1 MMMTMPGFGIYRQ
14 PSVINRPPSTMQQL
28 TTFLSLFFCSAIL
41 AQSGTYNTPFEQN
54 NQVTATYAQAM
65 DFYKKLDLGYNQM
78 KLIEYGPTDSG
89 HPLHLA
95 VVSISGEFDP
105 VKLRAQGKLI
115 LLVNNAIHPGEPE
128 GVDASMVLCRDLVQ
142 KQDYRPILEN
152 VVVAFIPMYNI
163 DGALN
168 RGCCSRANQDGP
180 QEYGFRGNARNLD
193 LNRDFI
199 KCDSRNARSFAKLFN
214 EWQPDVLVDNHTS
227 NGADYQYTMTLLPTQ
242 TDKLGTLL
250 GSYMR
255 RILLPRLYNRMAR
268 RGQEMSPYVN
278 EFKDTPAD
286 GIYAFYDPPRFS
298 SGYAALHHCI
308 AFVPETHMLK
318 PFPQRVQATYD
329 FMSELLQELSLEHRR
344 IKDIRAQAIAAAR
357 SDTYANLDWEADE
370 ALVDTIIFKGFEG
383 KYKPSEVTGLDRLW
397 YDRSAPYTR
406 PIPYWSRMKPT
417 VQVLKPKAY
426 LIPQAY
432 QEVIELLQLN
442 GVKLHRLTADA
453 EPEVELYRIGKYE
466 TRNAYEGHYLHH
478 KIEVE
483 KEVKNW
489 PYRKGDYL
497 ALTDQPAVRFLMETI
512 EPQAVD
518 SYFAWNYFDGI
529 LGQKEYFSPYV
540 FEDIA
545 AQFLKE
551 NPSVKTELEA
561 KRLAEPEFAK
571 SQWAQL
577 FWVYKKTKYYEPTV
591 NLYPVGRVLS
601 LEGLS
606 FE

>member
-1 MMMTMPGFGIYRQ
+1 M
-14 PSVINRPPSTMQQL
+14 NPPTTKPITSMRFIST
-28 TTFLSLFFCSAIL
+28 LSILLLFCFAML

-54 NQVTATYAQAM
+54 NQVTATYAECM
-65 DFYKKLDLGYNQM
+65 NFYKKLDLGYDRM
-78 KLIEYGPTDSG
+78 RLIEYGPTDSG

-95 VVSISGEFDP
+95 VVSMSGEFDP

-168 RGCCSRANQDGP
+168 RGCCSRANQNGP
-180 QEYGFRGNARNLD
+180 EEYGFRGNARNLD

-199 KCDSRNARSFAKLFN
+199 KCDTRNARSFNQLFN

-227 NGADYQYTMTLLPTQ
+227 NGADYQYTMTLLATQ
-242 TDKLGTLL
+242 TDKLGSLL

-255 RILLPRLYNRMAR
+255 RVMLPRLYQRMEAM
-268 RGQEMSPYVN
+268 GQPMCPYVN

-308 AFVPETHMLK
+308 GLVPETHMLK
-318 PFPQRVQATYD
+318 PFPQRVKATYD
-329 FMSELLQELSLEHRR
+329 FMSALVQELSVERQR
-344 IKDIRAQAIAAAR
+344 IKQVRKDAVQAALHLE
-357 SDTYANLDWEADE
+357 YANLDWRADE
-370 ALVDTIIFKGFEG
+370 QRADTILFKGYEG
-383 KYKPSEVTGLDRLW
+383 RYKPSEVTGLDRLW
-397 YDRSAPYTR
+397 YDRSAPYEK
-406 PIPYWSRMKPT
+406 PIPFWSRMEPSI
-417 VQVLKPKAY
+417 QVLKPAAY
-426 LIPQAY
+426 IIPQAY
-432 QEVIELLQLN
+432 HEVIELLQMN
-442 GVKLHRLTADA
+442 GVQFRRLTADA
-453 EPEVELYRIGKYE
+453 EPEVELYRILQYD
-466 TRNAYEGHYLHH
+466 TRDAYEGHYLHYD
-478 KIEVE
+478 IQVE
-483 KEVKNW
+483 KEKMRW
-489 PYRKGDYL
+489 PYRKGDYV
-497 ALTDQPAVRFLMETI
+497 AVTDQPAVRFLMETI
-512 EPQAVD
+512 EPQGVD

-551 NPSVKTELEA
+551 NPAVKAELEA
-561 KRLAEPEFAK
+561 KRKAEPEFAK

-577 FWVYKKTKYYEPTV
+577 FWVYKKTQFFEPTV
-591 NLYPVGRVLS
+591 NLYPVGRVFN
-601 LEGLS
+601 LEGLGL
-606 FE
+606 E